1 MIGSRNHPFW
11 GFRSPLAT
19 LCGGS
24 LLVLASVRLSFAL
37 VCGLALLWVYVLT
50 GLALRIPLF
59 PAGKRGAIGPFL
71 ASFIGG
77 LYILLLLFVSPV
89 LAMDTLFFLILC
101 PLCCISS
108 GVLDRLENTD
118 AAETVQRTG
127 TEGLVLSALILGL
140 SLIREPLGY
149 GCLTLPGIRQGLISF
164 IKFPQDSRLPV
175 RIIAAAP
182 GALFLL
188 GYGLALFRRF
198 GGYSREQNG
207 GEGNTEE
214 GKP

>member
-37 VCGLALLWVYVLT
+37 VCSLALLWVYVLT
-50 GLALRIPLF
+50 GLALRIPFL
-59 PAGKRGAIGPFL
+59 PAGKRDVIGPFL
-71 ASFIGG
+71 TSFIGG
-77 LYILLLLFVSPV
+77 IYILLLFLVSPV

-118 AAETVQRTG
+118 AAESVRRAS
-127 TEGLVLSALILGL
+127 TEGMVLSTLILGL

-149 GCLTLPGIRQGLISF
+149 GCLTLPGIRQGLVNF

-175 RIIAAAP
+175 RIITAAP

-198 GGYSREQNG
+198 GGFSPEQGG
-207 GEGNTEE
+207 GERNTEE
-214 GKP
+214 GKS

>member
-1 MIGSRNHPFW
+1 MIGYRTHPFW

-37 VCGLALLWVYVLT
+37 VCSFALLWVYILT
-50 GLALRIPLF
+50 GLVMRIPFL
-59 PAGKRGAIGPFL
+59 PAGKKGGIGPFL

-77 LYILLLLFVSPV
+77 IYILLLFFISPILV
-89 LAMDTLFFLILC
+89 MDTLFFLILC

-108 GVLDRLENTD
+108 GVLDQPEKTD
-118 AAETVQRTG
+118 DSEAVLQAG
-127 TEGLVLSALILGL
+127 AEGLALSALILGL

-149 GCLTLPGIRQGLISF
+149 GCLSLPGIRQGLVNF
-164 IKFPQDSRLPV
+164 IEFPRDNRLPV

-188 GYGLALFRRF
+188 GYGIALFRRF
-198 GGYSREQNG
+198 GGFSPE
-207 GEGNTEE
+207 GEGK
-214 GKP
+214 KP